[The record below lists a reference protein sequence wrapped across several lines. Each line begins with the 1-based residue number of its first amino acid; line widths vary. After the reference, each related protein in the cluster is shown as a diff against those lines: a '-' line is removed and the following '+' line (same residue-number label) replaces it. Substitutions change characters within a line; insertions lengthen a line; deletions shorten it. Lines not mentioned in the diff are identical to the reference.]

1 MIETIATA
9 ENHNNDDDNNKFIE
23 ITVYIPKAL
32 TNYDEIGNLLRK
44 YALINTHIEFNIQLP
59 DKKQQQQ
66 SSQYKATQ
74 SIKNWSNNQSI
85 YYYSLPE
92 LERLVY
98 SFEDRSNSNIA
109 GYIQKNF
116 REGTNIKKEEL
127 LDILNPSSATNAIT
141 NDDNNNNKNI
151 EGIYKRLKKI
161 NPIRKQSD
169 NKPQLQLP
177 FDMKLREKALQKR
190 FKQLFNIDISV
201 KYKKIIGYYHQ
212 SITSEDNNNNRN
224 NNNNIIEFPFM
235 LEIIVTNIPYNNKA
249 LHLVSTINFSPS
261 LRYNP
266 FSNQLHEKIFN
277 WKNKNN
283 NELKSDD
290 SITDILEDCGYSH
303 DPKKHKKNGNVV
315 LVNLI
320 SPRVGYRIH
329 SKSQIELKP
338 FASIA
343 QDIYNFCKSASPRNK
358 NSIRD
363 GLSVINELRLLLRE
377 RESEIRKNPILRET
391 GRWTQSTVFYRL
403 RPRLI
408 QKK

>member
-1 MIETIATA
+1 
-9 ENHNNDDDNNKFIE
+9 
-23 ITVYIPKAL
+23 
-32 TNYDEIGNLLRK
+32 
-44 YALINTHIEFNIQLP
+44 
-59 DKKQQQQ
+59 
-66 SSQYKATQ
+66 
-74 SIKNWSNNQSI
+74 
-85 YYYSLPE
+85 
-92 LERLVY
+92 
-98 SFEDRSNSNIA
+98 
-109 GYIQKNF
+109 
-116 REGTNIKKEEL
+116 
-127 LDILNPSSATNAIT
+127 
-141 NDDNNNNKNI
+141 
-151 EGIYKRLKKI
+151 
-161 NPIRKQSD
+161 
-169 NKPQLQLP
+169 
-177 FDMKLREKALQKR
+177 MKLREKALQKR
-190 FKQLFNIDISV
+190 FKQLFNIDSSV
-201 KYKKIIGYYHQ
+201 KYKKIIRYYPQ
-212 SITSEDNNNNRN
+212 SIPSEDNDNYSI

-235 LEIIVTNIPYNNKA
+235 LEIIVANVPYNNKA

-320 SPRVGYRIH
+320 SPRVGYRSH

-338 FASIA
+338 FVSIA

-358 NSIRD
+358 NSIRE
-363 GLSVINELRLLLRE
+363 GISVINELRLLLRE

-408 QKK
+408 EI